1 MAQRCVRGTKSR
13 GDHPTP
19 AEWVATTCAAQ
30 SLPPKLSDQVRLAN
44 IEWLVCSA
52 LGYGH
57 WVRES
62 ELTPH
67 DPDASGVAV
76 PSPTDGAD
84 DDVVDQL
91 AEDGPLSLQ
100 RKQLPLIDELGAVG
114 EHLV

>member
-1 MAQRCVRGTKSR
+1 MVQRCGRGTKSG

-52 LGYGH
+52 LGYGY

-67 DPDASGVAV
+67 DPDASGIAV

-84 DDVVDQL
+84 DDVIDQL
-91 AEDGPLSLQ
+91 AENGPLPLQ
-100 RKQLPLIDELGAVG
+100 REQPPLIDEGGTAG
-114 EHLV
+114 ENLV